1 MTATALDNAYLD
13 LLRTEVISDLTDA
26 VQTLTNL
33 ADAPSTDEDR
43 AEDLRVKAA
52 AVQDVI
58 DQHTERLVS
67 VQTVEDVSVIVGSIN
82 VSANHAESIK
92 ERQGYLLAAQYVSRL
107 VY

>member
-1 MTATALDNAYLD
+1 MTATALDNTYLD

-33 ADAPSTDEDR
+33 ADSPSTDEER
-43 AEDLRVKAA
+43 AEGLRVKAA

-67 VQTVEDVSVIVGSIN
+67 VQTVEDVSAIVGFIN
-82 VSANHAESIK
+82 VSANHAQSIK